1 MATIRTATGALP
13 PAVAGVKPSG
23 AGKQRGGRRKA
34 RPFSFTEVRMTTFL
48 ELIKANGFESIEDYL
63 DSISGIPVPND
74 LPQSMI
80 EKIREN
86 EARTEQYLGGKAC

>member
-1 MATIRTATGALP
+1 
-13 PAVAGVKPSG
+13 
-23 AGKQRGGRRKA
+23 
-34 RPFSFTEVRMTTFL
+34 MTTFL

-74 LPQSMI
+74 LPESRL
-80 EKIREN
+80 EKIRQN